1 MKNFRITAISFNKK
15 ANAFMVF
22 TDLIIDGRNAAIF
35 RTVPQLRIDLENSL
49 LIGENADSDDIR
61 TVLSNLKGGTV
72 SGNILRHNA
81 GDEFVTADGEAREW
95 TKNGLHVEDGFLD
108 FGKTSQQVQFEA
120 IVKAEK
126 AKNSFFAS
134 LAVPQSAP
142 VPSDEGADGGS
153 EPGMQE
159 LIEGKAK

>member
-1 MKNFRITAISFNKK
+1 MRNFRITAISFNKK
-15 ANAFMVF
+15 ANAFMIY
-22 TDLIIDGRNAAIF
+22 TDQIIDGRNAVIF

-49 LIGENADSDDIR
+49 LIGEDADADDMR

-72 SGNILRHNA
+72 SGNIVRHNA
-81 GDEFVTADGEAREW
+81 GDEFITQDGEAREW

-108 FGKTSQQVQFEA
+108 FSKTAQQVQFEA

-134 LAVPQSAP
+134 LAVPQTASTS
-142 VPSDEGADGGS
+142 SDEVVEA
-153 EPGMQE
+153 EPEMQE
-159 LIEGKAK
+159 LLEGKAK